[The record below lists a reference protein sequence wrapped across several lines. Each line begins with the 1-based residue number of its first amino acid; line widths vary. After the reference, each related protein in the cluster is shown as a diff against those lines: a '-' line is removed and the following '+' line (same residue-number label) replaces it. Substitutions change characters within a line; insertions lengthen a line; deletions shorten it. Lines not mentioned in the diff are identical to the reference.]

1 MIECSKDT
9 LYLSVTLLSCANPIR
24 MRAKM
29 EKDPALE
36 FERWR
41 ERKKI
46 RVNEL
51 LDCFIEAHCSSA
63 ILAKALRHAVFPG
76 GKRIRPLIIYATAE
90 ALGIEASQVDPV
102 SAAIEL
108 MHSYSLVHD
117 DLPLMDDDD
126 FRRGKPTVHKEFG
139 EATALLTGDALLT
152 YSFEVLADGATDLA
166 IPDWTK
172 ILAKAGGAEGM
183 IYGQLLD
190 IGSSESLLSLEEL
203 ELMHRKKTGAL
214 FSASVELV
222 TALRP
227 GESFPDLHLF
237 ADHLGL
243 CFQIKDDLLDVQ
255 GKPEVTGKPTGSDRK
270 NNRSTF
276 VSILGEEEAERR
288 LEYELEFSLDCL
300 QKVEGDT
307 TNLENLARLISKR
320 SH

>member
-9 LYLSVTLLSCANPIR
+9 LYSRVTLLSRATPMRI
-24 MRAKM
+24 RAKM
-29 EKDPALE
+29 EKDTALE

-41 ERKKI
+41 ERKKT

-51 LDCFIEAHCSSA
+51 LDRFIDAHCSSV
-63 ILAKALRHAVFPG
+63 ILEKALRHALFPG
-76 GKRIRPLIIYATAE
+76 GKRMRPLIIYAASE
-90 ALGIEASQVDPV
+90 ALGVEASQVDPV
-102 SAAIEL
+102 SAAIEM

-117 DLPLMDDDD
+117 DLPSMDDDD
-126 FRRGKPTVHKEFG
+126 FRRGKPAVHKEFG
-139 EATALLTGDALLT
+139 EATAVLTGDALLT
-152 YSFEVLADGATDLA
+152 YSFEVLADGVTDLA

-190 IGSSESLLSLEEL
+190 IESSESLLSLKEL

-227 GESFPDLHLF
+227 GESFPELHLF

-255 GKPEVTGKPTGSDRK
+255 GNPEVTGKPAGSDKK

-288 LEYELEFSLDCL
+288 LEYELELSLGCL
-300 QKVEGDT
+300 QKIEGDT
-307 TNLENLARLISKR
+307 TNLENLARLIANR

>member
-1 MIECSKDT
+1 
-9 LYLSVTLLSCANPIR
+9 
-24 MRAKM
+24 M

-51 LDCFIEAHCSSA
+51 LDRFIEAHCSSV
-63 ILAKALRHAVFPG
+63 ILKKALRHALFAG
-76 GKRIRPLIIYATAE
+76 GKRIRPLIVYATSE
-90 ALGIEASQVDPV
+90 ALGIDASQADPV
-102 SAAIEL
+102 SAAIEM

-117 DLPLMDDDD
+117 DLPSMDDDD
-126 FRRGKPTVHKEFG
+126 FRRGKPAVHKEFG
-139 EATALLTGDALLT
+139 EAAAVLTGDALLT

-166 IPDWTK
+166 IPVWTK

-190 IGSSESLLSLEEL
+190 IESSESLLSLEEL

-255 GKPEVTGKPTGSDRK
+255 GKPEVIGKPAGSDKK

-276 VSILGEEEAERR
+276 VSILGEQEAERR
-288 LEYELEFSLDCL
+288 LEYELELSLGCL
-300 QKVEGDT
+300 QKVEGET
-307 TNLENLARLISKR
+307 TNLENLARLIAHR